1 MVYIPFWICIFA
13 GAAIDARERR
23 FPNQLAG
30 ACAVAAFAGVWLD
43 KGVNTALDHA
53 GLAAIAYLAL
63 CLLSRSG
70 VVFATLPALVWGTP
84 RRSLPFVPSIPW
96 VVSSRLRLRSWPL
109 PPPVS
114 SQNRAPCHCCRFW
127 CRYLP

>member
-63 CLLSRSG
+63 MLTESLWRR
-70 VVFATLPALVWGTP
+70 VRHAP
-84 RRSLPFVPSIPW
+84 RRDRGYRMAEQGGGL
-96 VVSSRLRLRSWPL
+96 
-109 PPPVS
+109 
-114 SQNRAPCHCCRFW
+114 
-127 CRYLP
+127 